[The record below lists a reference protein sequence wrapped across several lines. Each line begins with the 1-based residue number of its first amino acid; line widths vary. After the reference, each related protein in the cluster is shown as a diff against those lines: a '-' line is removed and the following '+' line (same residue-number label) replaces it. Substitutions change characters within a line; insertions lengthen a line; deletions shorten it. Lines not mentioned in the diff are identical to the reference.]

1 MILKIILVILMSILR
16 IIFVYGSEEEGIGG
30 GGRIRH
36 IFRPILETWFGPL
49 DSLGLGQINSI
60 FKP

>member
-36 IFRPILETWFGPL
+36 IFRPILET
-49 DSLGLGQINSI
+49 
-60 FKP
+60 